1 VTLAQR
7 KRRAEQLARLGPV
20 RHTRYTIALEEERQR
35 RRRKRK

>member
-20 RHTRYTIALEEERQR
+20 RHARYTIALEERLR
-35 RRRKRK
+35 RRQK